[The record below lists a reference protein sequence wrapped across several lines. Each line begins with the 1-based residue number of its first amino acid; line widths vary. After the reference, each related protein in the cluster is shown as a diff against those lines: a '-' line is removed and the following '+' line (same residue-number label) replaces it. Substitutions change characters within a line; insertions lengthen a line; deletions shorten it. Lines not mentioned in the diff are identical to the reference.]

1 MYNHKEIE
9 KKWQKHWEIN
19 NSFKTTENKEKK
31 FYVLDMFP
39 YPSASGLHVGHP
51 EGYTATDIIAR
62 YKRLN
67 NFDVLHPMGWDA
79 FGLPAEQYALKTG
92 NHPASFTQSNIQS
105 FKKQLKSLGFSYD
118 WSKEV
123 DTTDPKFY
131 KWTQWIFK
139 KLYEHNL
146 AEIKEVDVNWCEE
159 LGTVLANEEVI
170 TDNEGN
176 KVSER
181 GGFPVIRKPMKQWV
195 LKITNYADKLLE
207 GLNDLEFSDSLK
219 ELQKNWIGKSEGHTI
234 KFHIENNSEI
244 IEVFTTRIDTLFG
257 VTFIAISPE
266 NKLVDVI
273 INNPKIKEFI
283 DFTKTLSE
291 RDRVSN
297 NKEKHGI
304 FTGLYAIHPLNNKKI
319 PIWIADYVLNSYG
332 TGAVMGVPGE
342 DERDYDFAKK
352 YDLEII
358 KVVQDNKLINSEE
371 FNGLEILKAK
381 EEIYKLLN
389 EKGISE
395 KEISYKLRDWIF
407 SRQRYWGEPF
417 PVYFDE
423 EDNIYIDEGIVEL
436 PYMQNIKPSKTG
448 ESPLANNKEWLY
460 FEKNGKKY
468 RRETNTMPQWAGSS
482 WYFLAF
488 ILKNEDGS
496 YLNID
501 SPEAYKRFKKWLP
514 VDLYIGGQEH
524 AVGHLIYSRFWH
536 KFLYDIGILPNDEP
550 FFKVVNQ
557 GMILGTDGQK
567 MSKSR
572 GNVINPDDIVNEYG
586 ADTLRVYEMFMG
598 PLTDTK
604 EWSTDAIQGIR
615 RWLDRVEVILDK
627 FANNDLID
635 ANFDDSEM
643 ISLWQETIKE
653 VTIAIE
659 NLKFNIAISKLM
671 VFINGLYKIEK
682 ISNKQMLIDFCIML
696 SVLAPHLSEELL
708 SRLQANE
715 ISKQSWPILQE
726 NLILNKKIKLPIQI
740 NGKVRA
746 VIEKEETDT
755 EDSLFTKALSE
766 PNVIKNI
773 DNKEIKKK
781 IYIKDKIII
790 FNV

>member
-488 ILKNEDGS
+488 ILKNEDGT

-501 SPEAYKRFKKWLP
+501 SPKAYKRFKKWLP

-671 VFINGLYKIEK
+671 VFINGLYKTEK

-766 PNVIKNI
+766 SNVIKNI

>member
-234 KFHIENNSEI
+234 KFHIENNSET

-266 NKLVDVI
+266 NKLVDLI

-291 RDRVSN
+291 RDRISN

-304 FTGLYAIHPLNNKKI
+304 FTGLYALHPLNKKKI

-342 DERDYDFAKK
+342 DERDFDFAKK

-488 ILKNEDGS
+488 ILKNEDGT

-501 SPEAYKRFKKWLP
+501 SPKAYERFKKWLP

-671 VFINGLYKIEK
+671 VFINGLYKTEK

-746 VIEKEETDT
+746 VIEKEESDT
-755 EDSLFTKALSE
+755 EDSLFAKALNE
-766 PNVIKNI
+766 PNIIKNI

-781 IYIKDKIII
+781 IYVKDKIII

>member
-671 VFINGLYKIEK
+671 VFINGLYKTEK